1 MPAPASP
8 LIGPTLGDILRRLR
22 RRIRVQVLLYGLAS
36 LVLLAGAI
44 FWLSLAI
51 DWTFEPT
58 REVRICVIVLAAAA
72 GLSVIY
78 ALFLR
83 RLFVPLSD
91 TSLALLLE
99 RKFPEFKDGLITS
112 VQLASRRSTGMWHQ

>member
-36 LVLLAGAI
+36 LVLLAGLV

-51 DWTFEPT
+51 DWTFEPP
-58 REVRICVIVLAAAA
+58 REVRLGVIVAALAAGVA
-72 GLSVIY
+72 VIY
-78 ALFLR
+78 GLILR

-91 TSLALLLE
+91 ANLALLLE
-99 RKFPEFKDGLITS
+99 RKFPQFKDGLITA
-112 VQLASRRSTGMWHQ
+112 VQCGE